1 MELKNLD
8 TFIQVAELSSFTK
21 AADKLGYSQS
31 TVSFQIKQLETELN
45 AQLFERIN
53 HTVSLTER
61 GKEVLRY
68 AHEIIKLTRDMEKNA
83 DSSQELT
90 GYIRIAMADSLCS
103 WLMKE
108 DFKNFH
114 NEYPGITIKII
125 AASTEEM
132 FRLLNQNEVDL
143 VYTLDNHIYDKN
155 YVIRSEDQ
163 MQAHFVT
170 SASFLKAHGLLDDS
184 SEGVQTISLDK
195 LIQFPFILTE
205 KRMSYRRL
213 MDEKLASMSL
223 EIMPILEIGN
233 TDLICTLIEQNMG
246 FSYLPDYVT
255 DKAVSEGHMVR
266 LNISGFEIDIW
277 KQLLYHKDK
286 WVSPQMQIVMDYL
299 SQNHSN

>member
-1 MELKNLD
+1 
-8 TFIQVAELSSFTK
+8 
-21 AADKLGYSQS
+21 
-31 TVSFQIKQLETELN
+31 
-45 AQLFERIN
+45 
-53 HTVSLTER
+53 
-61 GKEVLRY
+61 
-68 AHEIIKLTRDMEKNA
+68 
-83 DSSQELT
+83 
-90 GYIRIAMADSLCS
+90 
-103 WLMKE
+103 MKE

-155 YVIRSEDQ
+155 YVIQSEDQ

-170 SASFLKAHGLLDDS
+170 SASFLEEHGLLDPS
-184 SEGVQTISLDK
+184 SDGIQTISLDK

-246 FSYLPDYVT
+246 VSYLPDYVT
-255 DKAVSEGHMVR
+255 DKAVSESHMVR

>member
-31 TVSFQIKQLETELN
+31 TVSFQIKQLELELG

-61 GKEVLRY
+61 GKEVLMY
-68 AHEIIKLTRDMEKNA
+68 AHQISKLTRDMERTT
-83 DSSQELT
+83 SSEQDIN
-90 GYIRIAMADSLCS
+90 GHIRIAMADSLCS

-108 DFKNFH
+108 NFCSFH
-114 NEYPGITIKII
+114 KDYPGITLKII

-155 YVIRSEDQ
+155 YIIQSEKQ

-170 SASFLKAHGLLDDS
+170 SNSYA
-184 SEGVQTISLDK
+184 DK
-195 LIQFPFILTE
+195 PITTLNEIVTHPFILTE

-223 EIMPILEIGN
+223 AIEPMLEIGN
-233 TDLICTLIEQNMG
+233 TDLICNLIEQDMG
-246 FSYLPDYVT
+246 ISFLPDYVT
-255 DKAVSEGHMVR
+255 QKAVSEGKMTR
-266 LNISGFEIDIW
+266 LHIDGFEIDIW

-286 WVSPQMQIVMDYL
+286 WVSPQMQIVMNYL
-299 SQNHSN
+299 SQIEL

>member
-1 MELKNLD
+1 MDLKNLD

-31 TVSFQIKQLETELN
+31 TVSFQIKQLENELN
-45 AQLFERIN
+45 TQLFERIN

-61 GKEVLRY
+61 GKEILMY
-68 AHEIIKLTRDMEKNA
+68 AHQISKLTRDMEKTAESNQ
-83 DSSQELT
+83 SIS
-90 GYIRIAMADSLCS
+90 GHVRIAMADSLCS

-108 DFKNFH
+108 NFYSFH
-114 NEYPGITIKII
+114 RDYPGITIKII

-155 YVIRSEDQ
+155 YVIKSEEL
-163 MQAHFVT
+163 MKAHFVT
-170 SASFLKAHGLLDDS
+170 SSAFLDQDS
-184 SEGVQTISLDK
+184 ISIEELVK
-195 LIQFPFILTE
+195 QPFILTE

-223 EIMPILEIGN
+223 EIDPLLEIGN
-233 TDLICTLIEQNMG
+233 TDLICTLIEQDMG
-246 FSYLPDYVT
+246 ISFLPDYVT
-255 DKAVSEGHMVR
+255 EKAVASGKMIR
-266 LNISGFEIDIW
+266 LHIDGFDMDIW
-277 KQLLYHKDK
+277 KQLLYHRDK

-299 SQNHSN
+299 SGIHLT

>member
-31 TVSFQIKQLETELN
+31 TVSFQIKQLEIELG

-61 GKEVLRY
+61 GKEVLMY
-68 AHEIIKLTRDMEKNA
+68 AHQISKLTRDMEKTA
-83 DSSQELT
+83 TSDQEIN
-90 GYIRIAMADSLCS
+90 GHIRIAMADSLCS

-108 DFKNFH
+108 NFRTFH
-114 NEYPGITIKII
+114 KDYPGITLKII

-155 YVIRSEDQ
+155 YIIQSEKQ

-170 SASFLKAHGLLDDS
+170 SKAYAEKQIRTLEEIVTH
-184 SEGVQTISLDK
+184 
-195 LIQFPFILTE
+195 PFILTE

-223 EIMPILEIGN
+223 AIEPMLEIGN
-233 TDLICTLIEQNMG
+233 TDLICNLIEQDMG
-246 FSYLPDYVT
+246 ISFLPDYVT
-255 DKAVSEGHMVR
+255 EKAVEEAKMIR
-266 LNISGFEIDIW
+266 LHIDGFEIDIW

-286 WVSPQMQIVMDYL
+286 WVSPEMQIVMDHL
-299 SQNHSN
+299 SQIEL

>member
-31 TVSFQIKQLETELN
+31 TVSFQIKQLENELGV
-45 AQLFERIN
+45 QLFERIN

-61 GKEVLRY
+61 GKEILMY
-68 AHEIIKLTRDMEKNA
+68 AHQISKLPRDMEKTATSN
-83 DSSQELT
+83 QEIN
-90 GYIRIAMADSLCS
+90 GHIRIAMADSLCS

-108 DFKNFH
+108 NFH
-114 NEYPGITIKII
+114 TFHKDYPGITLKII

-155 YVIRSEDQ
+155 YIIQSEKQ

-170 SASFLKAHGLLDDS
+170 S
-184 SEGVQTISLDK
+184 ISYARKQIRTLEE
-195 LIQFPFILTE
+195 IVTHPFILTE

-223 EIMPILEIGN
+223 AIEPMLEIGN
-233 TDLICTLIEQNMG
+233 TDLICNLIEQNMG
-246 FSYLPDYVT
+246 ISFLPDYVT
-255 DKAVSEGHMVR
+255 EKAVKEDKMVR
-266 LNISGFEIDIW
+266 LHIDGFEIDIW

-286 WVSPQMQIVMDYL
+286 WVSPEMQIVMDHL
-299 SQNHSN
+299 SQIEL